1 MLMRSRGLLESSPAT
16 KKKNGAVL
24 NIKRREEDGDGPK
37 DRRASRL
44 GYSSFSSAFS
54 AALFSLLMPAAMETV
69 NRGWVRVF
77 KIYTGM

>member
-1 MLMRSRGLLESSPAT
+1 MH
-16 KKKNGAVL
+16 
-24 NIKRREEDGDGPK
+24 
-37 DRRASRL
+37 RRASRL

-77 KIYTGM
+77 KIYTGMRKARIERTTRREKSI

>member
-1 MLMRSRGLLESSPAT
+1 MH
-16 KKKNGAVL
+16 
-24 NIKRREEDGDGPK
+24 
-37 DRRASRL
+37 RRASRL